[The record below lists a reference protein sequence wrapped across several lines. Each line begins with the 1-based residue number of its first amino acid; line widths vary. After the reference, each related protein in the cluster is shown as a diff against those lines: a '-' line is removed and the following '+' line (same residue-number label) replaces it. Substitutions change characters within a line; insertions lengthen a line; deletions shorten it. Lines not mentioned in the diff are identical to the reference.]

1 MPYPLSPEARALQA
15 AVRRYVDDEL
25 IPWEVHAEMN
35 HGEVPPEI
43 LARQKKAARDLG
55 LNSIVS
61 SSDLLPRQN
70 ELMKMGVRP
79 PHHSLQGPMELAKCY
94 IPRN

>member
-55 LNSIVS
+55 LNSMDAPGS
-61 SSDLLPRQN
+61 PAALRHGSDR
-70 ELMKMGVRP
+70 KSVV
-79 PHHSLQGPMELAKCY
+79 
-94 IPRN
+94 